1 MKKNIFIVLF
11 ALLAVALN
19 GNAQNNTYNM
29 VIEMANG
36 TKITIGPNDVKNISF
51 NNGELVM
58 TGEDI
63 NTLVE
68 QQSKADMRIDSL
80 SMTNKDELDMLWANL
95 STIQHHLANSVY
107 TKEEI
112 NALLSNIQGGVTPD
126 LSNYVTKEEMY
137 TYVKGTTQDL
147 QLQIQALQAYAAN
160 NTQAIAVLH
169 QKVNALES
177 KVDAINAK
185 VDAINAKVD
194 AIQ

>member
-1 MKKNIFIVLF
+1 
-11 ALLAVALN
+11 
-19 GNAQNNTYNM
+19 
-29 VIEMANG
+29 
-36 TKITIGPNDVKNISF
+36 
-51 NNGELVM
+51 
-58 TGEDI
+58 
-63 NTLVE
+63 
-68 QQSKADMRIDSL
+68 
-80 SMTNKDELDMLWANL
+80 MLWANL

-137 TYVKGTTQDL
+137 TLVSEVVYVKDTTRDL

-160 NTQAIAVLH
+160 NAQAIEVLN
-169 QKVNALES
+169 QKVNALDS

-185 VDAINAKVD
+185 EDAINAKVD